1 MKKIKN
7 FNKAFSLIELSIVIL
22 IIGILVA
29 GVTQSSRLINQLKLS
44 TAQSLTRSSDV
55 NSILDLTFWV
65 EPTLDGSFTNSSG
78 SFQLDNGG
86 SISSWNDIKIISS
99 TKINVSQSNSSIQ
112 PTYQANGINGLPSVS
127 FNGINQYLINNSSF
141 PISTSDKTYT
151 MVIVWRAN
159 TISAPADSR
168 FLIGQGLNPFNFHR
182 QSLIVVD
189 RNGLVGFSGWG
200 NFYYPASVSA
210 NTSYV
215 TVIIANNALS
225 SNNLTI
231 YNNSNTPTIGSST
244 TPSALDIGAQ
254 LFFIGGVDSS
264 LTFSTSYC
272 FSGLISEAMIFDRN
286 LKSEEV
292 RSINNYLGKKYGIK
306 IL

>member
-127 FNGINQYLINNSSF
+127 FNGVNQYLINNSSF

-182 QSLIVVD
+182 QNLAVVD

-200 NFYYPASVSA
+200 NFYYRASVSA

-231 YNNSNTPTIGSST
+231 YNNSNTPNIGSST

-272 FSGLISEAMIFDRN
+272 FSGLISEAMVFDRN